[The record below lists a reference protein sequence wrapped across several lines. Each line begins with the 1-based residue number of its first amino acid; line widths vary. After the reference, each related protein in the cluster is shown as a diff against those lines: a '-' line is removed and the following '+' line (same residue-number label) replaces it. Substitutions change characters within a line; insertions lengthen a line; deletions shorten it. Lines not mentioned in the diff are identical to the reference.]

1 MKWKNL
7 NRKGIQLHL
16 TKINLS
22 SSDAI
27 LPCRTT
33 LKKNADILLTDSR
46 LLIENK
52 HN

>member
-7 NRKGIQLHL
+7 NGKGIQLHL

-22 SSDAI
+22 NCDVI

-33 LKKNADILLTDSR
+33 LKKNTDILLSDSR
-46 LLIENK
+46 LL
-52 HN
+52 

>member
-7 NRKGIQLHL
+7 NRKGIQVHL
-16 TKINLS
+16 TKTNPS
-22 SSDAI
+22 SCDVI
-27 LPCRTT
+27 LPCRIT
-33 LKKNADILLTDSR
+33 LKKNTDILLTDSR